1 MMADILFPKWTL
13 YALIPSN
20 PKIHNGNNLTRNIKC
35 YPIWSE
41 SNLAFLSLAII
52 SSVPNDGAFL
62 SQVILKN
69 LSSLIRF
76 LKCLKTTGHETWL
89 ELDKPSF
96 IPIESNSFGKWIA
109 KDQSIISI
117 KNWTSDVGYIF
128 IHRSVVNLV
137 IPVGPSAFHG
147 SIVVHIP
154 F

>member
-1 MMADILFPKWTL
+1 MIWVINPIAFWFSYPFSNRQKSGELLLSKWTL
-13 YALIPSN
+13 YAVIPSN

-52 SSVPNDGAFL
+52 SSVPNDSAFL

-109 KDQSIISI
+109 EDQ
-117 KNWTSDVGYIF
+117 KHYFNQELYIQCGIF
-128 IHRSVVNLV
+128 FYLQ
-137 IPVGPSAFHG
+137 ACC
-147 SIVVHIP
+147 
-154 F
+154 